1 MKWVERHMDVTISII
16 HVEPIP
22 ASVDALLS
30 IEPTRFVLKDVG
42 KEENYCC

>member
-16 HVEPIP
+16 YVEPIP